1 MKYRVRSKD
10 GGEIECTSFGQVEQ
24 AWLMG
29 LIEPDDELLEEGK
42 TMWRKASSYPLLVQA
57 RRTGEQAWGGAWFL
71 WIIIGVSGATIALSL
86 LAQPDMTSKVGGV
99 VLAFG
104 VASLMFN
111 VTQRA
116 SKRAKPHR

>member
-1 MKYRVRSKD
+1 MRYKVRSKD
-10 GGEIECTSFGQVEQ
+10 GELDFPSFKEVEQ

-42 TMWRKASSYPLLVQA
+42 TVWRKAGTVPLLAKA

-71 WIIIGVSGATIALSL
+71 WTLIGVIGGSVALWLLNEKALEMKIA
-86 LAQPDMTSKVGGV
+86 GV
-99 VLAFG
+99 VVAFV
-104 VASLMFN
+104 VALVMIK

-116 SKRAKPHR
+116 FQRSKPHG

>member
-1 MKYRVRSKD
+1 MKFKVRSKD
-10 GGEIECTSFGQVEQ
+10 GELDYPSFKEVEQ

-42 TMWRKASSYPLLVQA
+42 TVWRKASTVPLLAKA

-71 WIIIGVSGATIALSL
+71 WTLIGVMGGSAALWLLNSKATESRIA
-86 LAQPDMTSKVGGV
+86 GV
-99 VLAFG
+99 VVAFI
-104 VASLMFN
+104 VALVMIK

-116 SKRAKPHR
+116 FQRSKPHG